1 VTQKDYYSVLGVDRK
16 VGPKEIKQAYRALA
30 LRYHPDRN
38 ENRPEAAARMK
49 EINEAYA
56 VLSDPGKRR
65 EYDGLRD
72 AYGPAAYGQ
81 FRQAHSEQDIFRG
94 SDVHQIFEEIS
105 RTFGFRG
112 FNEVFRDAYGPGYKT
127 FEFRRPGVFGR
138 VYVSSSRRPGARK
151 PLGASQGPFGKLFR
165 YALKRQWGIE
175 IPERGR
181 DLHDLIVISPV
192 VALSGGKVLYSSRLH
207 DKELIV
213 SIPPRIRG
221 GQRIRLKGMGEPGK
235 GGGDPGDLYLKVGV
249 RHSWLQGMKD
259 AVGRLRS
266 WFSAR

>member
-1 VTQKDYYSVLGVDRK
+1 VTQKDYYGVLGVDRK
-16 VGPKEIKQAYRALA
+16 VGPKEIKQAYRTLA

-38 ENRPEAAARMK
+38 QNSPDAAARMK

-56 VLSDPGKRR
+56 VLSDPDKRR
-65 EYDGLRD
+65 RYDGLWD
-72 AYGPAAYGQ
+72 EYGPSAHGQ
-81 FRQAHSEQDIFRG
+81 FRQAYSEQDIFRG

-112 FNEVFRDAYGPGYKT
+112 FNEVFRDAYGPGYQK

-138 VYVSSSRRPGARK
+138 VYVSSTGRPGARQ

-181 DLHDLIVISPV
+181 DLNDLIVISPV
-192 VALSGGKVLYSSRLH
+192 VALNGGKVLYSSRLH
-207 DKELIV
+207 DKELMV
-213 SIPPRIRG
+213 RIPSRIRG
-221 GQRIRLKGMGEPGK
+221 GQRIRLKGMGGPGK
-235 GGGDPGDLYLKVGV
+235 GGGDPGDLYLKVRV
-249 RHSWLQGMKD
+249 RGPWLQGFKD
-259 AVGRLRS
+259 VVFRLRS
-266 WFSAR
+266 RLSAR

>member
-1 VTQKDYYSVLGVDRK
+1 VTQKDYYRVLGVDRK
-16 VGPKEIKQAYRALA
+16 VGPKEIKQAYRTLA

-38 ENRPEAAARMK
+38 ENSPEAAARMK

-56 VLSDPGKRR
+56 VLADPEKRH

-72 AYGPAAYGQ
+72 AYGPSAYGQ

-112 FNEVFRDAYGPGYKT
+112 FNEVFKDTYGPGYKT
-127 FEFRRPGVFGR
+127 FEFRRPGVFGK
-138 VYVSSSRRPGARK
+138 VYVSSVRRPGARQ

-181 DLHDLIVISPV
+181 DLNDLIVISPV
-192 VALSGGKVLYSSRLH
+192 VALNGGKVLYTSRLH

-213 SIPPRIRG
+213 RIPPRIRG

-235 GGGDPGDLYLKVGV
+235 GGGDPGDLYLKMGV
-249 RHSWLQGMKD
+249 RRPWLQGLKD
-259 AVGRLRS
+259 TAAGLWSRI
-266 WFSAR
+266 SAR

>member
-1 VTQKDYYSVLGVDRK
+1 MAQKDYYGVLGVERK
-16 VGPKEIKQAYRALA
+16 AGPKEIKQAYRTLA

-38 ENRPEAAARMK
+38 ENHPEAADRMK

-56 VLSDPGKRR
+56 VLADPEKRR
-65 EYDGLRD
+65 QYDGLFD
-72 AYGPAAYGQ
+72 TYGPSAYGQ
-81 FRQAHSEQDIFRG
+81 FRQAYSDQDIFRG

-112 FNEVFRDAYGPGYKT
+112 FKEVFKDAYGPGYET
-127 FEFRRPGVFGR
+127 FEFRRPGVFGK
-138 VYVSSSRRPGARK
+138 VYVSSVRRPGARH
-151 PLGASQGPFGKLFR
+151 PLGAPQGPLGKLFR

-192 VALSGGKVLYSSRLH
+192 VALNGGKVLYSSHLH
-207 DKELIV
+207 HKELIV
-213 SIPPRIRG
+213 RIPGRIRR

-249 RHSWLQGMKD
+249 RHSWLQGVKD
-259 AVGRLRS
+259 TVTRLWSRL
-266 WFSAR
+266 SAR

>member
-1 VTQKDYYSVLGVDRK
+1 VTQKDYYRVLGVDRK
-16 VGPKEIKQAYRALA
+16 VGPKEIKQAYRTLA

-38 ENRPEAAARMK
+38 ENSPEAAARMK

-56 VLSDPGKRR
+56 VLADPEKRR

-72 AYGPAAYGQ
+72 VYGPSAYGQ

-112 FNEVFRDAYGPGYKT
+112 FNEVFKDTYGPGYKT
-127 FEFRRPGVFGR
+127 FEFRRPGVFGK
-138 VYVSSSRRPGARK
+138 VYVSSVRRPGARQ

-181 DLHDLIVISPV
+181 DLNDLIVISPV
-192 VALSGGKVLYSSRLH
+192 VALNGGKVLYTSRLH

-213 SIPPRIRG
+213 RIPPRIRG

-235 GGGDPGDLYLKVGV
+235 GGGDPGDLYLKMGV
-249 RHSWLQGMKD
+249 RRPWLQGLKD
-259 AVGRLRS
+259 TAAGLWSRI
-266 WFSAR
+266 SAR